1 MVDPD
6 LLARDGFIV
15 IVPKRVLQLKL
26 ISLALKI
33 AGFGDTPF
41 HKSSLDF
48 EASGVLA
55 GGILVS
61 PRQMAGQG

>member
-1 MVDPD
+1 M
-6 LLARDGFIV
+6 